1 MNRLRSI
8 IVLLVSLV
16 TAGQAEISAQSIMK
30 AAGAEFAF
38 TGIGISLQKYTL
50 SRSAFHDI
58 TIAADLQDVLT
69 GQSRLPGVRISYTMD
84 YVLATAS
91 TDTFTLRWFAG
102 PGFTAGY
109 VRDMKSGFGIMA
121 GICGNA
127 GAEFSFRVPVCIS
140 ISFTPCL
147 ATHISYGSGIPN
159 LDLYRSGIILQS
171 ISPKL
176 GIRYEF

>member
-16 TAGQAEISAQSIMK
+16 TAGQAEMSAQSMMK

-58 TIAADLQDVLT
+58 SIAVDLQDVLT
-69 GQSRLPGVRISYTMD
+69 GQSRRPGVRLDYVMD
-84 YVLATAS
+84 YVLCTTH
-91 TDTFTLRWFAG
+91 TDSFTLRWYAG

-109 VRDMKSGFGIMA
+109 VRDIRKGFGIMA

-127 GAEFSFRVPVCIS
+127 GAEFSFNVPVCIS

-159 LDLYRSGIILQS
+159 LDLYRSGILLQS
-171 ISPKL
+171 LSPEL